1 MFLVVACYANAVLA
15 ADEKLEKLLL
25 SSGGS
30 RHRLSIHRKKSE
42 RHRHMSSENVY
53 PMPEEQLLFTEEDS
67 NSTHEDILDDG
78 PMARRS
84 LRNEQ
89 KKRKKNRSDN
99 KSHRAKDK
107 DSSGMKRGANK
118 DRNHDKKKKDDEAEK
133 DKRKKEK
140 TNKTKED
147 DVKQKKKKGRA
158 RDKMKKKKS
167 DGKDGLLHKNNGDN
181 SSWDDWGHADD
192 EDWKSSHD
200 WGHLGCICEDWW
212 ATSEDWETSPDDWE
226 SADKPLIRDL
236 TTLAEKFAVT
246 EIETYK
252 KDETVQITKSNS
264 DEKQKLKMQS
274 DNWSWEESSESWD
287 WWSVDSWSSSSSKS
301 SKSKSS
307 KSKTGKSK
315 SSKWCPCS
323 PSVSPSP
330 SSSSSP
336 SSQPSSHPTDSLRP
350 SDSPSNEPSSSFKPS
365 SEPSETPS
373 RSAEPSSEP
382 SLSPSTSAQPSS
394 QPSSAPSE
402 SSQPSDEPSEIPSL
416 SAEPSSEPSL
426 SPSTQPSTS
435 SAPSSA
441 PSNPPSTPPPGPA
454 ELVGRDATK
463 DDHTRTEAIGEAAF
477 PTHSPTPYLSPYT
490 SNEENDLTSHPE
502 ISDADE
508 PKFFGTPFPTPS
520 QVGGLTSTY
529 GPTTTS
535 SENTDREVTPAESSC
550 SQDFCTIEV
559 SDECTLAY
567 RVNDGFTIT
576 VELTCDGS
584 DEWVG
589 IGFSKDGQ
597 MQNSE
602 AVLGVPGHQPL
613 KYALNGKYTAAVIQM
628 PEHKQTLMDATL
640 EVNQDGRTV
649 MKFTKILKEHMIEDE
664 EEIFLLYAKG
674 MSSTL
679 GYHPNRSS
687 FKLAL

>member
-1 MFLVVACYANAVLA
+1 M
-15 ADEKLEKLLL
+15 
-25 SSGGS
+25 
-30 RHRLSIHRKKSE
+30 
-42 RHRHMSSENVY
+42 
-53 PMPEEQLLFTEEDS
+53 
-67 NSTHEDILDDG
+67 
-78 PMARRS
+78 
-84 LRNEQ
+84 
-89 KKRKKNRSDN
+89 
-99 KSHRAKDK
+99 
-107 DSSGMKRGANK
+107 
-118 DRNHDKKKKDDEAEK
+118 
-133 DKRKKEK
+133 
-140 TNKTKED
+140 
-147 DVKQKKKKGRA
+147 
-158 RDKMKKKKS
+158 
-167 DGKDGLLHKNNGDN
+167 
-181 SSWDDWGHADD
+181 
-192 EDWKSSHD
+192 
-200 WGHLGCICEDWW
+200 
-212 ATSEDWETSPDDWE
+212 
-226 SADKPLIRDL
+226 
-236 TTLAEKFAVT
+236 
-246 EIETYK
+246 
-252 KDETVQITKSNS
+252 
-264 DEKQKLKMQS
+264 
-274 DNWSWEESSESWD
+274 
-287 WWSVDSWSSSSSKS
+287 
-301 SKSKSS
+301 
-307 KSKTGKSK
+307 
-315 SSKWCPCS
+315 
-323 PSVSPSP
+323 
-330 SSSSSP
+330 
-336 SSQPSSHPTDSLRP
+336 
-350 SDSPSNEPSSSFKPS
+350 
-365 SEPSETPS
+365 PS

-435 SAPSSA
+435 SAPS
-441 PSNPPSTPPPGPA
+441 NPPSTPRPGA
-454 ELVGRDATK
+454 ATRSNKLVGRDATK
-463 DDHTRTEAIGEAAF
+463 DDHTRTETIGEEAF

-490 SNEENDLTSHPE
+490 SNEGNDLTSHPE
-502 ISDADE
+502 VTDE
-508 PKFFGTPFPTPS
+508 PKIFGTPFPTPS

-535 SENTDREVTPAESSC
+535 SESTDTEVTPAESSC

-576 VELTCDGS
+576 VELTCDES

-602 AVLGVPGHQPL
+602 AVLGIPDHQPL
-613 KYALNGKYTAAVIQM
+613 KYALNGKYTAAVVQM

-640 EVNQDGRTV
+640 EVDGDGRTV